1 MRCKVTFRHMKA
13 SDSIRTYVE
22 EKVSK
27 LDRLVSEER
36 SEVHVVISIEKLQH
50 IAHFELIIAGALRVR
65 ADDRSDN
72 IRTSIDVAIDK
83 MVAQVKRYRSKTKK
97 EHHRAEAHK
106 LREVPYQVISLP
118 SLAEDEAEAAA
129 NSPQVTRHERIVAQ
143 EMHLNDAVEQMD
155 LLNSDFLVFTD
166 SESQKMNVMYRLP
179 DGQFGLIE
187 TQSAESA

>member
-13 SDSIRTYVE
+13 SDSIRSYVE

-83 MVAQVKRYRSKTKK
+83 MVGQVKRYRSKTKK

-106 LREVPYQVISLP
+106 LREVPYQVIALP
-118 SLAEDEAEAAA
+118 SLSDEQEAEAT
-129 NSPQVTRHERIVAQ
+129 SPQVTRHESIVAQ